1 MINIFLL
8 SVSEQKGRSVP
19 SFFQIRFWVAVNS
32 KYCVTFYQI
41 LHTKRYL
48 NTSSPDNRYQC
59 LTDTFRY
66 TDVSYFRGLLKYIK
80 QGTISRSCTT
90 YFKCVST
97 LRCIQLNFYKL
108 HELYII
114 YNNALVFQLYALN
127 RKPYSKVSTRNE
139 NRSTEIR
146 DKKCELLIV
155 VLYSRQ
161 TRALLF
167 CNIST
172 EALFD

>member
-1 MINIFLL
+1 MCYIL
-8 SVSEQKGRSVP
+8 SNTS
-19 SFFQIRFWVAVNS
+19 
-32 KYCVTFYQI
+32 
-41 LHTKRYL
+41 KRYL

-80 QGTISRSCTT
+80 QGTT
-90 YFKCVST
+90 YFKCVLT

-127 RKPYSKVSTRNE
+127 RKPYSKVSTRNQ
-139 NRSTEIR
+139 NGSTEIR
-146 DKKCELLIV
+146 DKKCDLLIV